1 MDDDD
6 DDDNNDDDDV
16 SVSTACIRQSQRTR
30 RLLTVT
36 INLQDPNAG
45 NSRVR
50 RHIECRSQ

>member
-1 MDDDD
+1 MDDDDD

-16 SVSTACIRQSQRTR
+16 SVSTGIRQSRRTR
-30 RLLTVT
+30 RWLTVT

>member
-6 DDDNNDDDDV
+6 DDDNNDDV
-16 SVSTACIRQSQRTR
+16 SVSTGIRQSQRTR